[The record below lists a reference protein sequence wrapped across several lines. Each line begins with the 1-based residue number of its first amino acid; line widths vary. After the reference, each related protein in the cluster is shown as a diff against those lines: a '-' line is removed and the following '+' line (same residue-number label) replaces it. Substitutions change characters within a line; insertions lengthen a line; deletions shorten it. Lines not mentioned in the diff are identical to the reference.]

1 MFLLRMPESGMP
13 CSLIGSRLPESSI
26 HQAKDD
32 LKEKEV
38 PGGLQ
43 FESSLDSP
51 KSCIGGNVHR
61 RRWAG
66 RCGRGKEAQIG
77 SPGRNPDEEEWFMKT
92 KIIGLLGLASLIL
105 AFAFIASA
113 PAAPHNASALPA
125 AATTATPAEQHP
137 EIHDALAA
145 LRNARGHLEQAAHDF
160 GGHRAQ
166 ALKATD
172 EAIHQLEIC
181 LKYDK

>member
-1 MFLLRMPESGMP
+1 
-13 CSLIGSRLPESSI
+13 
-26 HQAKDD
+26 
-32 LKEKEV
+32 
-38 PGGLQ
+38 
-43 FESSLDSP
+43 
-51 KSCIGGNVHR
+51 
-61 RRWAG
+61 
-66 RCGRGKEAQIG
+66 
-77 SPGRNPDEEEWFMKT
+77 MKT
-92 KIIGLLGLASLIL
+92 KIVGLMALASLIL
-105 AFAFIASA
+105 AFAFIVSA

-125 AATTATPAEQHP
+125 AAATPATPAEQHP
-137 EIHDALAA
+137 EIHDALTA